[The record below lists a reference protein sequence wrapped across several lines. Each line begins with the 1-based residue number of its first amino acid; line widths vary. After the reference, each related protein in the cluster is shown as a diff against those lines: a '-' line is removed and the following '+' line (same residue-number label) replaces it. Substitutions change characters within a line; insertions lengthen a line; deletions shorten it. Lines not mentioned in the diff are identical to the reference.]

1 MKLCQKHFIRIILLE
16 PIIKIFF
23 FFCSTREKATY
34 TMIQLTLRKK
44 QKKVLKGLQS
54 LVVDI
59 NILANL

>member
-16 PIIKIFF
+16 PIIKIF

>member
-1 MKLCQKHFIRIILLE
+1 
-16 PIIKIFF
+16 
-23 FFCSTREKATY
+23 
-34 TMIQLTLRKK
+34 MIQLTLRKK